1 MWKLLPV
8 SMGEGSR
15 RGIDGFRPVLAPVI
29 FKENKGKERKN
40 GGDACPSKI
49 LFLPRWVKGLLI
61 TGL

>member
-40 GGDACPSKI
+40 GGDACP
-49 LFLPRWVKGLLI
+49 PRYCFCHIV
-61 TGL
+61 